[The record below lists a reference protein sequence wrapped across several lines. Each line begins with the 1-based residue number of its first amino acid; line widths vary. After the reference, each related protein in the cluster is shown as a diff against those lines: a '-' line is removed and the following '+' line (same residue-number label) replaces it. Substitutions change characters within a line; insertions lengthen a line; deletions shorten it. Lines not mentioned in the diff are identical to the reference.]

1 MNIDTLGLKLIGALA
16 LAGGVFVASW
26 CIVTDRQSLPYR
38 YWALYIAYLARKLR
52 LLMLAN
58 VTGSLI
64 AKAQLAASTLV
75 VAAAF
80 YFARP
85 EIYLALG
92 VVMFTP
98 LLVLEQRRVARINAI
113 EAKMDGFI
121 LTLAN
126 ALKSTPSIGSALIYA
141 QPLLAP
147 PLNEEVELALKEIR
161 VGSTVEQ
168 ALTNMS
174 SRIRSTPLDAALSG
188 IMIGRQVGGD
198 LTQILETT
206 AATLRE
212 MARLQGIVKAKTAEG
227 KGQLMVLAVFPAV
240 ILVLFDTLSPGYFR
254 PLTNSTAGYFITFA
268 AIALWVGAV
277 ILARNVLAVEV

>member
-1 MNIDTLGLKLIGALA
+1 MNAGTLALKVVGALV
-16 LAGGVFVASW
+16 LGGGVFFVSWSIVA
-26 CIVTDRQSLPYR
+26 DRQSLPYR
-38 YWALYIAYLARKLR
+38 YWALYVAHLGRKLR
-52 LLMLAN
+52 SLMLVD
-58 VTGSLI
+58 VTGSVI
-64 AKAQLAASTLV
+64 AKAQLGASILV

-85 EIYLALG
+85 EIYLALAA
-92 VVMFTP
+92 VVWAP
-98 LLVLEQRRVARINAI
+98 LLVLERRRVARINAI

-126 ALKSTPSIGSALIYA
+126 ALKSTPSIGSALSYA

-147 PLNEEVELALKEIR
+147 PLSEEVELALKEIR

-168 ALTNMS
+168 ALMNMS
-174 SRIRSTPLDAALSG
+174 GRIRSTPLDAALSG
-188 IMIGRQVGGD
+188 ILIGRQVGGD

-206 AATLRE
+206 ATTLRE
-212 MARLQGIVKAKTAEG
+212 LARLQGIVKAKTAEG

-254 PLTNSTAGYFITFA
+254 PLTSSTAGYFITFA
-268 AIALWVGAV
+268 AIALWIGSVV
-277 ILARNVLAVEV
+277 LARKVLAVEV

>member
-1 MNIDTLGLKLIGALA
+1 MNSWTLASKVVGALA
-16 LAGGVFVASW
+16 LGSAVFVVSW
-26 CIVTDRQSLPYR
+26 SIITDRQSLPYR
-38 YWALYIAYLARKLR
+38 YWALYVAHLGRKLR
-52 LLMLAN
+52 SLMLLH
-58 VTGSLI
+58 VSGSLI
-64 AKAQLAASTLV
+64 AKAQLGASLLV

-80 YFARP
+80 HFDRP
-85 EIYLALG
+85 EIYFAL
-92 VVMFTP
+92 VAVACAP
-98 LLVLEQRRVARINAI
+98 LVVLEQRRVARINEI

-126 ALKSTPSIGSALIYA
+126 ALKSTPSIGSALTYA
-141 QPLLAP
+141 QPLLAS
-147 PLNEEVELALKEIR
+147 PLSDEVELALKEIR

-168 ALTNMS
+168 ALMNMS
-174 SRIRSTPLDAALSG
+174 SRIRSMPLDAALSG
-188 IMIGRQVGGD
+188 ILIGRQVGGD

-212 MARLQGIVKAKTAEG
+212 IARLQGLVKAKTAEG

-254 PLTNSTAGYFITFA
+254 PLTSSTAAYFITFV

-277 ILARNVLAVEV
+277 IVARNVLAVEV